1 MSLRM
6 AALTN
11 TLLHLKPT
19 LAWEMYDRD
28 LSCNST
34 YLILLKGSEMPS
46 SCTVTGL
53 TLDNFP
59 AHIEVLIWKY

>member
-6 AALTN
+6 AAITN

-19 LAWEMYDRD
+19 LAWEMYDHD
-28 LSCNST
+28 LSCNLT
-34 YLILLKGSEMPS
+34 YLILLKGFKMPS
-46 SCTVTGL
+46 SCTVAGL

-59 AHIEVLIWKY
+59 AHIEVPIWKY